1 MKPRLLSMV
10 SGPRGLAAAPRRTPA
25 LLPLLL
31 HCAKVVHPRSSAL
44 PVPGARSGDPR
55 IAGPQQRRRLSW
67 SLGELSHAHTCTH
80 ARASIRRL
88 RTRVSTCA
96 EARGAASPRSSRC
109 FCAASAHA
117 PPPRGLAP
125 RVSGAGPAPPGPPG
139 CSLSPRLSPSAAATV
154 PSARGR
160 RRPRSRRCPLPGSVG
175 RGGSRRRLH
184 PCENGRRRTLAS
196 RETERGLEREQVT
209 HVAAAWAWPR
219 PAPSACALRAGAG
232 GAPRAGSF
240 TATRGSEQPC

>member
-10 SGPRGLAAAPRRTPA
+10 SGPRGLAADPRRTPA

-117 PPPRGLAP
+117 PPPRGPAP
-125 RVSGAGPAPPGPPG
+125 RVSGAGPAPPGPPA
-139 CSLSPRLSPSAAATV
+139 LLAQSPAV
-154 PSARGR
+154 PLR
-160 RRPRSRRCPLPGSVG
+160 RRDSSERPRAAPAAVPALPAARL
-175 RGGSRRRLH
+175 RG
-184 PCENGRRRTLAS
+184 
-196 RETERGLEREQVT
+196 
-209 HVAAAWAWPR
+209 PR
-219 PAPSACALRAGAG
+219 WVSAEAPSV
-232 GAPRAGSF
+232 
-240 TATRGSEQPC
+240 